1 MAEKADSEEPSR
13 EAALAEENDFLRRE
27 LEQVTAKLVRGDAV
41 RLEEQMAAR
50 RRDRSFRFFQELY
63 DELIAGRDR
72 DGIYR
77 ATVRAL
83 TRKVGFD
90 RAAIYRRVKGIYT
103 PMATEGYTSEAMVG
117 GLSDPFF
124 APWVEAEGAVL
135 VNGRNRAEV
144 RHDFEEALKVRYFIA
159 VAFPFSIGVGERH
172 ILFAGNQTEETV
184 RRPPLTEADKETLT
198 TLARQIG
205 IALENV
211 TLYHTLEARVK
222 ERTRLLES
230 EIAERKRAE
239 AETERLN
246 RRLNTL
252 IEALPDAVYFKDVD
266 GRYRVVNAAFE
277 QMNGVVRSLILG
289 RTDAEIFEGG
299 LAAFYQGSDRKVMAR
314 RRAIR
319 SVVEV
324 PGPGEERLIL
334 DCVKVPLFDLSGETV
349 GLVGMNRDV
358 TRQKRMENELFRA
371 RKLEAIG
378 ILAGGIAHD
387 FNNLLTVILGNLSLY
402 RMDGGS
408 PEADDRILAR
418 AEEAAGQARD
428 LTRKLIVFSKGGEP
442 TRRPLSLTGLLRDL
456 ADEARKRLSL
466 DTELEIPAGL
476 PMVEADEGQL
486 RMAIG
491 QIMENAG
498 EAMTKGGGMFRL
510 RAEAISVDG
519 AEEVRLTPGRY
530 VRITLRDAG
539 PGIAAE
545 HLPDI
550 FDPYFTTK
558 SMGPDRGVGLG
569 LSIVHSVMKR
579 HGGMVSVE
587 SRSGKGAA
595 FHLYLPTLDGSS
607 EAAKTGPD
615 RSPDKARVLLMDDEA
630 PVRDVAAA
638 MLRRLGYEVVS
649 VPEGNQAVDAF
660 AEARKTARPFAAVI
674 LDLTVK
680 MGAGG
685 LTTLKKLKEIDPAVP
700 AMVSSG
706 YSNDPVLQDPRSY
719 GFRGVI
725 PKPYSI
731 HDLRKALEN
740 LRAESL

>member
-1 MAEKADSEEPSR
+1 MAEKAASEEPAR
-13 EAALAEENDFLRRE
+13 QAALAEENDFLRRE
-27 LEQVTAKLVRGDAV
+27 LEQVTAKLVRMDAV
-41 RLEEQMAAR
+41 RLEERMAAR
-50 RRDRSFRFFQELY
+50 RRDRGFRFFQELY
-63 DELIAGRDR
+63 DELIAARDR

-83 TRKVGFD
+83 TRRLGFD
-90 RAAIYRRVKGIYT
+90 RAVIYRRVKGVYT
-103 PMATEGYTSEAMVG
+103 PAAAEGYTSEAMTE
-117 GLSDPFF
+117 GLANPFF
-124 APWVEAEGAVL
+124 APWVEVEGAVL

-144 RHDFEEALKVRYFIA
+144 SHDFEEALKVRHFIA
-159 VAFPFSIGVGERH
+159 VAFPFSIGNEERH
-172 ILFAGNQTEETV
+172 ILFVGNETEETV

-239 AETERLN
+239 AETEALN

-252 IEALPDAVYFKDVD
+252 IEALPDAVYFKDSE
-266 GRYRVVNAAFE
+266 GRYLVVNAAFE

-289 RTDAEIFEGG
+289 RTDAEIFEDG
-299 LAAFYQGSDRKVMAR
+299 LAAFYQGSDRRVMAR
-314 RRAIR
+314 RRVIH

-334 DCVKVPLFDLSGETV
+334 DCVKVPLFNISGETV
-349 GLVGMNRDV
+349 GLVGMNRDI

-402 RMDGGS
+402 RMDGGP
-408 PEADDRILAR
+408 PEADDQILVR

-442 TRRPLSLTGLLRDL
+442 SRRPLSLGRLLREL
-456 ADEARKRLSL
+456 ADDARKRLGL
-466 DTELEIPAGL
+466 DTELAIPPGL
-476 PMVEADEGQL
+476 PLVSADEGQL

-498 EAMTKGGGMFRL
+498 EAMAEGGGTFRL
-510 RAEAISVDG
+510 RAEAVSVDG
-519 AEEVRLTPGRY
+519 SDEARLAPGRY
-530 VRITLRDAG
+530 VRITLRDTG

-545 HLPDI
+545 HLADI

-558 SMGPDRGVGLG
+558 SMGSDRGVGLG
-569 LSIVHSVMKR
+569 LSIVHSVMNR

-587 SRSGKGAA
+587 SWPGKGAA
-595 FHLYLPTLDGSS
+595 FHLYLPALGGGP
-607 EAAKTGPD
+607 EAVPTGPD
-615 RSPDKARVLLMDDEA
+615 DASAKSRVLLMDDEA
-630 PVRDVAAA
+630 PVREVAAA
-638 MLRRLGYEVVS
+638 MLRRLGYDVVS
-649 VPEGNQAVDAF
+649 VPEGNRAVEAF
-660 AEARKTARPFAAVI
+660 AEAREEARPFAAVI

-685 LTTLKKLKEIDPAVP
+685 LATLKKLKEIDPAVP
-700 AMVSSG
+700 AVVSSG

-725 PKPYSI
+725 PKPYGI
-731 HDLRKALEN
+731 HDLRKALQN
-740 LRAESL
+740 LRT

>member
-1 MAEKADSEEPSR
+1 MAEKAASGNPPR
-13 EAALAEENDFLRRE
+13 ETTLAEENAFLRKE
-27 LEQVTAKLVRGDAV
+27 LELVTAKLVRVDAL

-50 RRDRSFRFFQELY
+50 RRDRGFRFFQELY
-63 DELIAGRDR
+63 DELIAARDR

-83 TRKVGFD
+83 TRRVGFD
-90 RAAIYRRVKGIYT
+90 RAVIYRRTKGIYT
-103 PMATEGYTSEAMVG
+103 PVAAEGYTSAAMTDD
-117 GLSDPFF
+117 LANPFF

-135 VNGRNRAEV
+135 VNGRNRSEV
-144 RHDFEEALKVRYFIA
+144 SRDFEEALKVRYFIA
-159 VAFPFSIGVGERH
+159 AAFPFSIGNGERH

-205 IALENV
+205 VALENV

-239 AETERLN
+239 AETEALN

-252 IEALPDAVYFKDVD
+252 IEALPDAVYFKDSE
-266 GRYRVVNAAFE
+266 GRYLVVNAAFE

-289 RTDAEIFEGG
+289 RTDPEIFDGA
-299 LAAFYQGSDRKVMAR
+299 LATFYQESDRKVMAR
-314 RRAIR
+314 RRVIH

-387 FNNLLTVILGNLSLY
+387 FNNLLTVILGNLSLC
-402 RMDGGS
+402 RMDGTLS
-408 PEADDRILAR
+408 ESDDRILAG
-418 AEEAAGQARD
+418 AEEAAGQARE
-428 LTRKLIVFSKGGEP
+428 LTRKLILFSKGGEP
-442 TRRPLSLTGLLRDL
+442 NRRPLSLSGLLREL

-476 PMVEADEGQL
+476 PMVAADEGQL
-486 RMAIG
+486 RMAIF
-491 QIMENAG
+491 QVMENAG
-498 EAMTKGGGMFRL
+498 EAMAESGGTFRL

-519 AEEVRLTPGRY
+519 AEEARLTPGRY

-545 HLPDI
+545 HLADI

-569 LSIVHSVMKR
+569 LSIVHSVMNR
-579 HGGMVSVE
+579 HEGLVTVE
-587 SRSGKGAA
+587 SFPGKGAA
-595 FHLYLPTLDGSS
+595 FHLFLPVLDDSS
-607 EAAKTGPD
+607 EAAQAGPD
-615 RSPDKARVLLMDDEA
+615 ESREKTRVLLMDDEA
-630 PVRDVAAA
+630 PVREVAAA
-638 MLRRLGYEVVS
+638 MLRRLGCDVVS
-649 VPEGNQAVDAF
+649 VSEGNRAVEAF
-660 AEARKTARPFAAVI
+660 VAARKANRPFAAVI

-680 MGAGG
+680 MGVGG
-685 LTTLKKLKEIDPAVP
+685 LTTLKRLKEIDPAVP
-700 AMVSSG
+700 AIVSSG
-706 YSNDPVLQDPRSY
+706 YSNDPVLQNPWSY

-725 PKPYSI
+725 PKPYGI
-731 HDLRKALEN
+731 HDLR
-740 LRAESL
+740 

>member
-1 MAEKADSEEPSR
+1 MAEKAASEESAR
-13 EAALAEENDFLRRE
+13 EGSLVEENEFLRRE
-27 LEQVTAKLVRGDAV
+27 LEQVTAKLVRMDAV
-41 RLEEQMAAR
+41 RLEDQMAAR

-63 DELIAGRDR
+63 DELIAARDR

-90 RAAIYRRVKGIYT
+90 RAVIYRRVKGVYS
-103 PMATEGYTSEAMVG
+103 PVAVEGYTSEAMAE
-117 GLSDPFF
+117 GLHDPFF
-124 APWVEAEGAVL
+124 APWAEVEGAVL

-159 VAFPFSIGVGERH
+159 VAFPFSIGTGERH

-184 RRPPLTEADKETLT
+184 RRPPLTEADQETLT

-211 TLYHTLEARVK
+211 TLYHTLEARVS
-222 ERTRLLES
+222 ERTRLLEC

-239 AETERLN
+239 DETEALN

-252 IEALPDAVYFKDVD
+252 IEALPDAVYFKDSE
-266 GRYRVVNAAFE
+266 GRYLVVNAAFE

-289 RTDAEIFEGG
+289 RTDAEIFDGG

-314 RRAIR
+314 RRVIH

-334 DCVKVPLFDLSGETV
+334 DCVKVPLFNLSGETV
-349 GLVGMNRDV
+349 GLVGMNRDI
-358 TRQKRMENELFRA
+358 TRQKRMESELFRA

-402 RMDGGS
+402 RMDGTLS
-408 PEADDRILAR
+408 ESDDRILAG
-418 AEEAAGQARD
+418 AEDAAGQARD

-442 TRRPLSLTGLLRDL
+442 SRRPLPLAGLLREL
-456 ADEARKRLSL
+456 ADEARKRLAL
-466 DTELEIPAGL
+466 DTELEIPPSL

-486 RMAIG
+486 RMAIS
-491 QIMENAG
+491 QVIENAG
-498 EAMTKGGGMFRL
+498 EAMGEAGGTFRL
-510 RAEAISVDG
+510 RAEAVSVDG
-519 AEEVRLTPGRY
+519 SDQVRLTPGRY
-530 VRITLRDAG
+530 VRISLRDTG
-539 PGIAAE
+539 PGIPAE
-545 HLPDI
+545 QLADI

-558 SMGPDRGVGLG
+558 SMGADRGVGLG
-569 LSIVHSVMKR
+569 LSIVHSVMNR
-579 HGGMVSVE
+579 HGGLVTVE
-587 SRSGKGAA
+587 SPPGAGA
-595 FHLYLPTLDGSS
+595 TFHLYLPALGGPPDPG
-607 EAAKTGPD
+607 KTGPNGM
-615 RSPDKARVLLMDDEA
+615 PEQARVLLMDDEA
-630 PVRDVAAA
+630 PVREVASA

-649 VPEGNQAVDAF
+649 VPEGNQAVEAF
-660 AEARKTARPFAAVI
+660 AEARKAARPFAAVI

-680 MGAGG
+680 VGAGG
-685 LTTLKKLKEIDPAVP
+685 LTTLRKLKEIDPAVP